1 MASKF
6 ERGQKV
12 RFIKVFDLKGRVIP
26 DGRTGET
33 GTVSEIFPYGVGG
46 TTQFTYSVTLDKDL
60 IDTLAEERFLEA
72 VDKT

>member
-26 DGRTGET
+26 DSRTGET
-33 GTVSEIFPYGVGG
+33 GTVNEIFPYGVGG
-46 TTQFTYSVTLDKDL
+46 TTQYTYSVTLDKDL

-72 VDKT
+72 V